1 MLLLVKP
8 YVSNLCNSMSYA
20 LYNQMLSFV
29 KTVNISKYAA
39 SIQNQTDSSLI
50 ANVVEQLLETRIDTE
65 QKKLHLLKLNNLIL
79 YTALEYLLQNGD

>member
-1 MLLLVKP
+1 
-8 YVSNLCNSMSYA
+8 
-20 LYNQMLSFV
+20 MLSFV